1 MPDINDVHP
10 LLISLENPQ
19 LCFDGEPYQSEACQD
34 SRMEAARI
42 GSEFSTEKE
51 VSAPCKPLKAIPR

>member
-1 MPDINDVHP
+1 MSDVHP
-10 LLISLENPQ
+10 LLILLETPV
-19 LCFDGEPYQSEACQD
+19 LRIDEETYQSEACQD
-34 SRMEAARI
+34 SRMDAARI